1 LTDEQDA
8 EERMKERTKKL
19 KELRKLAS
27 GIQDAMGVEEDEE
40 EKEEDEGSG
49 GGGGGGGGSGGR
61 ARDGWA
67 AEDDAWDQAAKIG
80 EERATVGAVKPQGAA
95 QGAAQG
101 AQQGKPQGAQ
111 KPQVE
116 AREDVLF
123 RDEHCACIEP
133 EQPEPIHGTLI
144 LTVSGQCINCINC
157 INCIECIECIKT
169 H

>member
-1 LTDEQDA
+1 
-8 EERMKERTKKL
+8 MKERTKKL

-49 GGGGGGGGSGGR
+49 GGGGGGGGSGGGSGGR

-80 EERATVGAVKPQGAA
+80 EERATVGAVKPQGS
-95 QGAAQG
+95 AQG

-157 INCIECIECIKT
+157 IECIECIECIKT
-169 H
+169 HSSDQLH